1 MKELRFNMLGEGT
14 AIFQQSFPVSKAES
28 SKGSTNFRKLH
39 ASHVLKKGKTSI
51 LSLLCLSVKSTLHA
65 FILGISTRHG

>member
-28 SKGSTNFRKLH
+28 SKGSTNFRKFH
-39 ASHVLKKGKTSI
+39 ASHVLKKEKLQFSA
-51 LSLLCLSVKSTLHA
+51 CFA
-65 FILGISTRHG
+65 FL